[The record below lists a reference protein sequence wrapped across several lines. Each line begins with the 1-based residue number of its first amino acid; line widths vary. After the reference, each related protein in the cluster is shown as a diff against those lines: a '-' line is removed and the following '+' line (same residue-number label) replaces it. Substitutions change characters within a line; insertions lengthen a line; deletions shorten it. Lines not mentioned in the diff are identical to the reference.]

1 MSTVNKKEIE
11 KFSKMAAEWWDPS
24 GKFKPLHKFN
34 PIRIKYIKENII
46 NSFKLKAKQR
56 PLEKI
61 NILDIGCGGGLLSEP
76 MTRLGANVT
85 GIDASSKN
93 ISIAKL
99 HAKKNKLKI
108 NYLCSSPEKLKI
120 KKKFDV
126 ILNME
131 IVEHVEDINFF
142 INSCSKLLKKNGLMF
157 VATLNKTLKSYIF
170 AIVGAEYVLRWLPIG
185 THDWEKF
192 VRPEDLKK
200 ILSKNNLKLEK
211 LEGMNFN
218 IIKDEWTVSS
228 DTSINYIVKSIKT
241 LIIFVLYPRYHL
253 SIDAFFFKFHKI
265 FLGSISIDTFRFF
278 FRIVVN
284 RSCFIGKI
292 FTNKLKIFFNKFLIT
307 FNCFFYIIVLI

>member
-11 KFSKMAAEWWDPS
+11 KFSKMAAEWWDPN

-46 NSFKLKAKQR
+46 NSFKLKTKQK
-56 PLEKI
+56 PLDRI

-76 MTRLGANVT
+76 ITRLGANVT

-93 ISIAKL
+93 INIAKL

-120 KKKFDV
+120 QKKFDV

-157 VATLNKTLKSYIF
+157 VATLNKTLKSYVF
-170 AIVGAEYVLRWLPIG
+170 AIIGAEYVLRWLPIG

-192 VRPEDLKK
+192 VKPEDLKK
-200 ILSKNNLKLEK
+200 ILSKNKLKLEK
-211 LEGMNFN
+211 LDGMNFN
-218 IIKDEWTVSS
+218 IIKDEWNISS
-228 DTSINYIVKSIKT
+228 DTSINYIVKSIK
-241 LIIFVLYPRYHL
+241 L
-253 SIDAFFFKFHKI
+253 
-265 FLGSISIDTFRFF
+265 
-278 FRIVVN
+278 
-284 RSCFIGKI
+284 
-292 FTNKLKIFFNKFLIT
+292 
-307 FNCFFYIIVLI
+307 

>member
-1 MSTVNKKEIE
+1 MNSVNKKEIE

-34 PIRIKYIKENII
+34 PIRIRYIKENII
-46 NSFKLKAKQR
+46 SSFKLKSKKK
-56 PLEKI
+56 PLDKI

-93 ISIAKL
+93 INIAKL

-120 KKKFDV
+120 QKKFDV

-157 VATLNKTLKSYIF
+157 VATLNKTLKSYLF
-170 AIVGAEYVLRWLPIG
+170 AIIGAEYVLRWLPIG

-192 VRPEDLKK
+192 VKPEDLKK
-200 ILSKNNLKLEK
+200 ILNKNSLKLEK
-211 LEGMNFN
+211 LDGMNFN
-218 IIKDEWTVSS
+218 IISDQWSVSS
-228 DTSINYIVKSIKT
+228 DTSINYIVKSIK
-241 LIIFVLYPRYHL
+241 L
-253 SIDAFFFKFHKI
+253 
-265 FLGSISIDTFRFF
+265 
-278 FRIVVN
+278 
-284 RSCFIGKI
+284 
-292 FTNKLKIFFNKFLIT
+292 
-307 FNCFFYIIVLI
+307 